1 MVVCVAAVEVPSLS
15 PPLVAGFPAATRSG
29 AVSLR
34 PVGSHKGRL
43 RPRSTAEC
51 MNKKAFGGLP
61 LKWAGVL
68 AVTGILLAGC
78 ASSSTEGD
86 VQAPG
91 PAADTNAG
99 ATISGTGGQLIQI
112 QSDNVAAAGYDDATR
127 TMLVE
132 FDDGSLYE
140 YAPVPASV
148 WIDFVAAQPHP
159 WSRVGNPVLVEG
171 RVPYRKVH

>member
-1 MVVCVAAVEVPSLS
+1 M
-15 PPLVAGFPAATRSG
+15 
-29 AVSLR
+29 
-34 PVGSHKGRL
+34 
-43 RPRSTAEC
+43 
-51 MNKKAFGGLP
+51 KAFGGVP
-61 LKWAGVL
+61 LKLAGVL

-86 VQAPG
+86 GRASA
-91 PAADTNAG
+91 PAADTNSGTA
-99 ATISGTGGQLIQI
+99 ISGTGGQLIQI
-112 QSDNVAAAGYDDATR
+112 QSDNVAAAGYDDATS

-140 YAPVPASV
+140 YSPVPVPVPVSV

-171 RVPYRKVH
+171 GVPYRKVR

>member
-1 MVVCVAAVEVPSLS
+1 MKA
-15 PPLVAGFPAATRSG
+15 SG
-29 AVSLR
+29 R
-34 PVGSHKGRL
+34 
-43 RPRSTAEC
+43 
-51 MNKKAFGGLP
+51 MP

-86 VQAPG
+86 VQAPV
-91 PAADTNAG
+91 PAADANAN
-99 ATISGTGGQLIQI
+99 ATIYGTGGQLIAI
-112 QSDNVAAAGYDDATR
+112 QSDNVSAAGYDDATR

-140 YAPVPASV
+140 YSPVPASV

-159 WSRVGNPVLVEG
+159 WSRVGNPVLVQG
-171 RVPYRKVH
+171 GVLYRKVR

>member
-1 MVVCVAAVEVPSLS
+1 MSNRVFCGV
-15 PPLVAGFPAATRSG
+15 T
-29 AVSLR
+29 
-34 PVGSHKGRL
+34 
-43 RPRSTAEC
+43 
-51 MNKKAFGGLP
+51 

-86 VQAPG
+86 GRASA
-91 PAADTNAG
+91 PAADTNSGTA
-99 ATISGTGGQLIQI
+99 ISGTGGQLIAI
-112 QSDNVAAAGYDDATR
+112 QSDNVAAAGYDDATS

-140 YAPVPASV
+140 YSPVPESV

-159 WSRVGNPVLVEG
+159 WSRVGNPVLVQG
-171 RVPYRKVH
+171 GVPNRKVR